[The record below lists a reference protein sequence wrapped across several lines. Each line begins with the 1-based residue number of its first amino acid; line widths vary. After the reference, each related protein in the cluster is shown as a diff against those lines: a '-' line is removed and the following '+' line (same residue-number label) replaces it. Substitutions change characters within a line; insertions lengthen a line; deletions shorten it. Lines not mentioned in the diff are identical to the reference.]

1 MNTETKQTAMSGDES
16 SDASFVSNETTIHY
30 HGNVDISGDQDSSI
44 ESSNIVDLTNGG
56 SSSEADS
63 SIDSTS
69 SIPNQTP
76 PQYQLNG
83 HFESLSVVDSATAPN
98 SPAKT
103 ISGREHSARSSL
115 SANRDDSPKFGG
127 PSLDGPPATHLET
140 AGQPFLVPPLSP
152 AVLPQPGG
160 ASLSLPPSH
169 SARTSPVS
177 HLSNTP
183 PLAPTAAK
191 NIHHSNRQS
200 QNSINSMLVAAQ
212 SPGLRPSSAQSL
224 GRPTSGQGMPN
235 RPVRSRTPLRPM
247 SSRSSF
253 SSFDFTG
260 NYSDHTPNS
269 GTPTFG
275 PASHS
280 RHASMA
286 SFYLNE
292 TASQYASASMFDLNQ
307 SYLTPHFG
315 DDMKGSLMPRI
326 QTIEL
331 YRKNAK
337 KSHDPVIQF
346 QFAQYMLQTAL
357 LSGTA
362 VPKSPTKGDWNPN
375 SVHSDSASNLS
386 SPSLPPSRATSPSKK
401 SHLADKLP
409 GADNISE
416 QEKKIKAELLK
427 EAIANLRKL
436 ADKGYADAQYLLG
449 DAYASGALGKPDLKE
464 SFSMFQLAAKHGH
477 GEAAYRAALCLEE
490 GWGTAKDV
498 RRATQFLR
506 TAASRNQPGA
516 MLRLGLA
523 CFYGK
528 MGLARNSKVQQ
539 EGIKWLTRA
548 AESANEVYPQAPYEL
563 AKIYEAGYKDIVF
576 SDHQYAA
583 QLYVKSAELNY
594 IPAAT
599 IVGQAYEYGKLGC
612 PQDAALSIHYY
623 TIAALGGDPKA
634 MLAMCAWY
642 MVGAE
647 PVLPRNE
654 EEAYEWAIRAAQRG
668 LSKAQ
673 FAVGYFMEN
682 GIGVERDILQSTNWY
697 RKAAE
702 GGDRRAIER
711 LDRSKKASAVNETKK
726 KDTDCIIM

>member
-1 MNTETKQTAMSGDES
+1 MSGDES
-16 SDASFVSNETTIHY
+16 SEASFISNETTIHY

-44 ESSNIVDLTNGG
+44 DSSNVVDLTNG
-56 SSSEADS
+56 SSSEANS
-63 SIDSTS
+63 SMDSTS
-69 SIPNQTP
+69 SVPIQTP
-76 PQYQLNG
+76 LQYQLNG
-83 HFESLSVVDSATAPN
+83 NFENLSVADTATAPS

-103 ISGREHSARSSL
+103 ISGRERSPHPPSTT
-115 SANRDDSPKFGG
+115 NNEGPNPGG
-127 PSLDGPPATHLET
+127 SSLDGPPTAET
-140 AGQPFLVPPLSP
+140 ENSGQPTLITPVSP
-152 AVLPQPGG
+152 AVLPQHPGS
-160 ASLSLPPSH
+160 SLSLPLSH
-169 SARTSPVS
+169 SARTSPVP

-183 PLAPTAAK
+183 PLAPTVAK
-191 NIHHSNRQS
+191 TNHHHSNRHS
-200 QNSINSMLVAAQ
+200 QHSINSMLAAAQ
-212 SPGLRPSSAQSL
+212 SPGFRPSSAQSL
-224 GRPTSGQGMPN
+224 GRPSSGQGLSN
-235 RPVRSRTPLRPM
+235 RTIRSRTPLRPM

-253 SSFDFTG
+253 SSFDFNG

-275 PASHS
+275 PVNHS

-315 DDMKGSLMPRI
+315 DDIKGSLMPRI

-362 VPKSPTKGDWNPN
+362 VPKSPTKGDWNSN
-375 SVHSDSASNLS
+375 SVHSDTVSTS
-386 SPSLPPSRATSPSKK
+386 SSSLPPSRTTSPSKK

-427 EAIANLRKL
+427 EAIVNLRKL

-464 SFSMFQLAAKHGH
+464 SFAMFQLAAKHGH

-498 RRATQFLR
+498 RRAAQFLR

-528 MGLARNSKVQQ
+528 MGFARNSKVQQ

-668 LSKAQ
+668 LAKAQ

-702 GGDRRAIER
+702 GGDKRAIER
-711 LDRSKKASAVNETKK
+711 LDRSKKVSAVTESKK
-726 KDTDCIIM
+726 KENDCVIM